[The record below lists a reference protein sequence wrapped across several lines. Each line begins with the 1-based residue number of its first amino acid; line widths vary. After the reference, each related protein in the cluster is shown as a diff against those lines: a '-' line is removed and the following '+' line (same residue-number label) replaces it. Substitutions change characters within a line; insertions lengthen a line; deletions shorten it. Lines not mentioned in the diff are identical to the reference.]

1 LQGVAL
7 HKFSNLHTVTLESGA
22 AMKLLFAIL
31 LVGIPAAAQ
40 TQATQAPQPTTL
52 NMRSTLVVVPA
63 LVRDKAGKLVFT
75 LTAKDFQLT
84 DDGIEQKLR
93 LEEDT
98 GAEPLALVVVVQTGG
113 AGAHQLEKYHR
124 LGTLIDS
131 MAGNVKHKIA
141 VVEFDSEPQL
151 SQGFTSNVATI
162 QDTMDALSPGD
173 GGAAILDGLS
183 FALDLLRRQPPEYR
197 RMILLL
203 SETVDHGSKLK
214 AEDAV
219 KAISDTNTAI
229 YSIGFSSSKDEVK
242 RDVAANMIHPSSSV
256 EPGPPGGCMAQD
268 PDKEPDPTQT
278 RAKQALDCAGVLLPP
293 LLLVKAATKVM
304 LNGLHQNIP
313 ETVAHVSGGEYFKFT
328 DARSLEHSLTTISN
342 HIPNRYL
349 LSFQPQSPHPGL
361 HTLDL
366 RLKDYTGL
374 VVTARSSYF
383 PTSEPE
389 IARPPEK

>member
-1 LQGVAL
+1 
-7 HKFSNLHTVTLESGA
+7 
-22 AMKLLFAIL
+22 MKCLFAIL
-31 LVGIPAAAQ
+31 LVGIPAAVAQ
-40 TQATQAPQPTTL
+40 TPATQAPQPTTL

-84 DDGIEQKLR
+84 DDGIEQKLQ

-183 FALDLLRRQPPEYR
+183 FALNLLRKQPPEYR

-203 SETVDHGSKLK
+203 SETVDHGSRLK

-242 RDVAANMIHPSSSV
+242 RDAAANLPHASV

-268 PDKEPDPTQT
+268 PDKEPDPTET

-328 DARSLEHSLTTISN
+328 DARSLERSLTTISN

-366 RLKDYTGL
+366 HLKDYTGL

>member
-1 LQGVAL
+1 M
-7 HKFSNLHTVTLESGA
+7 VTLEAGA
-22 AMKLLFAIL
+22 AMKLSFAIL
-31 LVGIPAAAQ
+31 LVGISAAVAQ
-40 TQATQAPQPTTL
+40 TPPSLTPQPSTL

-63 LVRDKAGKLVFT
+63 LVRDKAGRLVFT

-84 DDGIEQKLR
+84 DDGIEQKLE

-98 GAEPLALVVVVQTGG
+98 GAEPFALVVVVQTGG

-131 MAGNVKHKIA
+131 IAGNVKHKIA
-141 VVEFDSEPQL
+141 IVEFDSEPRL
-151 SQGFTSNVATI
+151 SQSFTSNLETI
-162 QDTMDALSPGD
+162 QATMDTLSPGD

-183 FALDLLRRQPPEYR
+183 FALHLLRKQPPEYR

-203 SETVDHGSKLK
+203 SETVDSGSKLK
-214 AEDAV
+214 AEDAI

-229 YSIGFSSSKDEVK
+229 YSIGFSSSKYEVK
-242 RDVAANMIHPSSSV
+242 QDVAANMIHPSSSV

-268 PDKEPDPTQT
+268 PDKAPDPTQT
-278 RAKQALDCAGVLLPP
+278 RTKQALDCAGVLLPP

-328 DARSLEHSLTTISN
+328 DARSLERSLITISN

-361 HTLDL
+361 HSLSL
-366 RLKDYTGL
+366 SLKDYPGL
-374 VVTARSSYF
+374 IVTARSSYF
-383 PTSEPE
+383 PTNEPE
-389 IARPPEK
+389 IAPSSEK